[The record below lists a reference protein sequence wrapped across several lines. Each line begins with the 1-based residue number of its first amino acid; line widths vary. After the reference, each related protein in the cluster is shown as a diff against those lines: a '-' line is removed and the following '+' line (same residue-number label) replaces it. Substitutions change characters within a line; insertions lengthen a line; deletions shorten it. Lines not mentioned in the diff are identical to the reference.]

1 MNRRKITDIEK
12 WCYCGI
18 PLRGT
23 TMKRLVLLLVACAV
37 STPIAAQWLKEPT
50 RGIPRTA
57 DGKPDL
63 SAPAP
68 RTADGKLDLSG
79 LWRMDAGPYG
89 GNILADL
96 KAADIQP
103 WADALYKQ
111 RMEDLGKD
119 DPATFKC
126 LPQGPRA
133 IYGAGGWARIIQTS
147 SVIAILYENLSHR
160 QIFLDGRALPQDP
173 HPSFMGYSIGRWEED
188 TLVVETIGFKDTTWL
203 DFGGHPHSEELRV
216 VERFRRPNF
225 GRIELKQTFEDP
237 KVFNKPVSF
246 DVKVDFVADTEMLE
260 YVCNENEKDHA
271 RLVGKASDD
280 KKNAVKVARE
290 VLQQYVGAYEFRLPD
305 DPSQVI
311 LVNVTLDGDE
321 ARLDVGGKDP
331 QPMIPL
337 SDTLFST
344 SGGRLEF
351 VPDADGKVTHAIFRI
366 VEGDLKGVRK

>member
-1 MNRRKITDIEK
+1 MIRT
-12 WCYCGI
+12 
-18 PLRGT
+18 
-23 TMKRLVLLLVACAV
+23 LVTVMLVCAV
-37 STPIAAQWLKEPT
+37 GSSVAAQWLKEPT
-50 RGIPRTA
+50 RDIPRSA
-57 DGKPDL
+57 DGKPNL

-68 RTADGKLDLSG
+68 RTADGKPDLSG
-79 LWRMDAGPYG
+79 LWRFDAGPYG
-89 GNILADL
+89 GNLLVDL
-96 KAADIQP
+96 KPSEIQP
-103 WADALYKQ
+103 SADALYKQ

-119 DPATFKC
+119 DPSTFKC
-126 LPQGPRA
+126 LPQGPRVMF
-133 IYGAGGWARIIQTS
+133 GAGGWARIIQS
-147 SVIAILYENLSHR
+147 PSVVAILFENLSHR
-160 QIFLDGRALPQDP
+160 QIFLDGRALPRDP
-173 HPSFMGYSIGRWEED
+173 HPSFMGYSVGRWEGD

-216 VERFRRPNF
+216 VERFRRPEF
-225 GRIELKQTFEDP
+225 GKIELKQTFEDP
-237 KVFNKPVSF
+237 KVFSRPVTF

-290 VLQQYVGAYEFRLPD
+290 VLAKYVGAYEFRLPEE
-305 DPSQVI
+305 PSQTIV
-311 LVNVTLDGDE
+311 VNVTLSGDE
-321 ARLDVGGKDP
+321 VFLDLGGKDP

>member
-1 MNRRKITDIEK
+1 MTHRLATLMMVCAI
-12 WCYCGI
+12 
-18 PLRGT
+18 GT
-23 TMKRLVLLLVACAV
+23 PV
-37 STPIAAQWLKEPT
+37 AAQWLKEPT
-50 RGIPRTA
+50 KGIPRTPDGKPNLSAPAPQTA

-63 SAPAP
+63 S
-68 RTADGKLDLSG
+68 G
-79 LWRMDAGPYG
+79 LWRLDAGPYG
-89 GNILADL
+89 GNVLADL
-96 KAADIQP
+96 KPGDIQP

-119 DPATFKC
+119 DPSTFKC

-133 IYGAGGWARIIQTS
+133 FFGSAGWARIIQTPQL
-147 SVIAILYENLSHR
+147 IAILYENLSHR
-160 QIFLDGRALPQDP
+160 QIFLDGRALPADP
-173 HPSFMGYSIGRWEED
+173 HPSFMGYSVGRWEND
-188 TLVVETIGFKDTTWL
+188 TLVVESIGFKDTTWL
-203 DFGGHPHSEELRV
+203 DFGGHPHTEALRV
-216 VERFRRPNF
+216 VERFRRPDF

-237 KVFNKPVSF
+237 KVFNKPASF
-246 DVKVDFVADTEMLE
+246 DVKVEFVADTDMLE

-280 KKNAVKVARE
+280 EKNRVKVARA
-290 VLQQYVGAYEFRLPD
+290 VLAKYVGAYEFRPPE

-311 LVNVTLDGDE
+311 TVNVTLSGDE
-321 ARLDVGGKDP
+321 VLLDVGGKDP
-331 QPMIPL
+331 QKMIPL

>member
-1 MNRRKITDIEK
+1 
-12 WCYCGI
+12 
-18 PLRGT
+18 
-23 TMKRLVLLLVACAV
+23 VASPV
-37 STPIAAQWLKEPT
+37 AAQWLKEPT

-57 DGKPDL
+57 DGKPNL

-68 RTADGKLDLSG
+68 RAADGKPDLSG
-79 LWRMDAGPYG
+79 LWRLDAGPYG
-89 GNILADL
+89 SNALADL
-96 KAADIQP
+96 KPGDIQP
-103 WADALYKQ
+103 WADALRKQ

-119 DPATFKC
+119 DPSTFKC

-133 IYGAGGWARIIQTS
+133 TLGAAGWARIIQTPAL
-147 SVIAILYENLSHR
+147 IAILYENLSHR
-160 QIFLDGRALPQDP
+160 LIFLDGRELPRDP
-173 HPSFMGYSIGRWEED
+173 HPSFMGYSVGRWEND

-203 DFGGHPHSEELRV
+203 DFGGYPHTEELRL
-216 VERFRRPNF
+216 VERFRRPDF
-225 GRIELKQTFEDP
+225 GRIEVKQTFEDP
-237 KVFNKPVSF
+237 KVFNKPVTF

-290 VLQQYVGAYEFRLPD
+290 VLLRYVGAYDFRVPD
-305 DPSQVI
+305 DPNQVI
-311 LVNVTLDGDE
+311 TFNVTLTGDE
-321 ARLDVGGKDP
+321 IVMDFGGKDP

-344 SGGRLEF
+344 YGGRLEF
-351 VPDADGKVTHAIFRI
+351 VLEGGRVTHAIFRI